1 MAELRSL
8 HAKCLGCCYQ
18 AGSTKWIRVKKKVQ
32 FVLPVKMSQRRRTG
46 RDAVEHHAVLLEA
59 PQDIQAFCSQ
69 RADLILQWTANLSID
84 DQEPQK
90 NSGFRRQSGAFPK
103 SLQERVY
110 YMIFCNGTAKWASA
124 RAIELLWPSVPLH
137 PNRTP
142 QISTSKPTGLPAQ
155 SIGHPFSCRNP
166 CLSSPLPTHA
176 PPRPYNFLCF
186 QPLLQLHA
194 HKVAKIQQVPLAL
207 TCKCFIGG
215 LYPQILG
222 KE

>member
-18 AGSTKWIRVKKKVQ
+18 AGSTKWIRVKKMVQ

-124 RAIELLWPSVPLH
+124 RAIELLMAICSIASKQNTPDQH
-137 PNRTP
+137 FQTNRTP
-142 QISTSKPTGLPAQ
+142 SSVHWTPILLQKSMSELTTTYTCSPKTLQFPLLPA
-155 SIGHPFSCRNP
+155 FTAAP
-166 CLSSPLPTHA
+166 CSQGS
-176 PPRPYNFLCF
+176 
-186 QPLLQLHA
+186 
-194 HKVAKIQQVPLAL
+194 
-207 TCKCFIGG
+207 
-215 LYPQILG
+215 
-222 KE
+222 